1 MSLLALSL
9 VLAAA
14 GLHATWNLYAKRAS
28 GGLAFVCLVGVVN
41 VVLYAPFVAAY
52 WLWRHPVLPESA
64 ILWIVGSGLLKTA
77 YALFLQRGYRTGD
90 FSLIYPLARG
100 TGPVLSVLAAA
111 CLLGERPTTAA
122 ICGGCIIV
130 ASIFFLTGGPALL
143 HKAARHKRVAVTY
156 GLTTGAFI
164 AAYTVWDRHGV
175 ASLAIAPILYDAGTT
190 VTGVIL
196 LAPFAMRQLPEF
208 SREWR
213 EHKVEATAVAGL
225 SSISYILVLTA
236 LAVTPVSYIA
246 PVREVS
252 IVFGAFIGVRK
263 LGEVDGRRRILAAAA
278 IAVGIFVM
286 AVAS

>member
-1 MSLLALSL
+1 MSFLTLSL

-28 GGLAFVCLVGVVN
+28 GGLGFVYLVGVVN
-41 VVLYAPFVAAY
+41 VVLYAPFIAGY
-52 WLWRHPVLPESA
+52 WLWRHPVLSGSA
-64 ILWIVGSGLLKTA
+64 ILWIIGSGFLKTA

-100 TGPVLSVLAAA
+100 TGPVLSVVAAA
-111 CLLGERPTTAA
+111 CLLGERPTMAA
-122 ICGGCIIV
+122 ICGGLVIV
-130 ASIFFLTGGPALL
+130 ASIFLLAGGPALL
-143 HKAARHKRVAVTY
+143 NQDARHKRVAVSY
-156 GLTTGAFI
+156 GVATGAFI

-196 LAPFAMRQLPEF
+196 LAPFASRRMPEV

-213 EHKVEATAVAGL
+213 EHKVEAIVVAGL

-252 IVFGAFIGVRK
+252 IVIGAFIGVRR
-263 LGEVDGRRRILAAAA
+263 LGEGDGRRRVLAAAA
-278 IAVGIFVM
+278 IAAGIIVM
-286 AVAS
+286 AVA

>member
-41 VVLYAPFVAAY
+41 VVLYAPFVAGY
-52 WLWRHPVLPESA
+52 CLWRHPDLSGSA
-64 ILWIVGSGLLKTA
+64 ILWVIGSGLLKTG

-100 TGPVLSVLAAA
+100 TGPVLSVIAAA
-111 CLLGERPTTAA
+111 VFLGEQPTLPAV
-122 ICGGCIIV
+122 CGGLVIV
-130 ASIFFLTGGPALL
+130 ASIFLLAGGPSLL
-143 HKAARHKRVAVTY
+143 KQDARHKRIAASY
-156 GLTTGAFI
+156 GLVTGAFI

-175 ASLAIAPILYDAGTT
+175 ASLAITPLLYDAGTT
-190 VTGVIL
+190 ATGVIL
-196 LAPFAMRQLPEF
+196 LLPFALGRLAEL

-213 EHKVEATAVAGL
+213 EHRFEATAVAAL
-225 SSISYILVLTA
+225 SSVAYILVLTA

-252 IVFGAFIGVRK
+252 IVIGAFIGVRSF
-263 LGEVDGRRRILAAAA
+263 GESDGRRRILAAAA
-278 IAVGIFVM
+278 IAAGIFVM
-286 AVAS
+286 AVA